1 MTTGV
6 RQSAEGVKVR
16 RRLRRA
22 AVAALIYAG
31 VAVPL
36 VAGSSPAA
44 FSADAKADPQSTA
57 ATVSPDTLLENQQV
71 VTVNWSGLPPTAT
84 SVNPM
89 TQYRNDD
96 VAILECTANPPGGIW
111 YFFRDCYT
119 QGENLG
125 GNIVSPSAGIQDSE
139 IPLAGATSAAGVGA
153 YPFQVQE
160 GTLQTE
166 EVQFPCS
173 GGYTAPQCN
182 NPYNVQCDSN
192 NACVLKIVALPDGA
206 PPIPNELWQ
215 GAPTPTQVTK
225 CAKKPA
231 NCTFSQLL
239 DAAPSVAL
247 DFSAI
252 PNCPSIGT
260 GNLAIEGASSSSY
273 ALESWAAQLCTGST
287 PVTISYA
294 DLSEDLA
301 KEDLL
306 SGSTTVGVASI
317 PPTGAQN
324 AARTIPGEMAA
335 PLDAGGVSIVFN
347 MVDPLTGLPIGCSP
361 NQPISQC
368 ATPIRLT
375 PRLVAML
382 ITNSATVNAQEPF
395 GHFVAGSTTRFI
407 EPLTDDPEFR
417 ALNPGFQPPAIC
429 TSSGTKTDP
438 TTTCTDYVEEPV
450 LRAEQSDDTFVLTQW
465 IADDYDA
472 RQFLAGRDPCGAK
485 LNQDWVGATYPNAQ
499 FVQLAQSS
507 SGTTPDSDS
516 YYPETGTTTVLQSL
530 LYGIPVGGPP
540 PSPGS
545 PKSWLP
551 APTDNYAFFGVV
563 DTVSANRS
571 GLPSAELIA
580 AQPRTSELSRFV
592 AEQAGSCTP
601 LTDPSTSGFVAGN
614 QAGLDEAY
622 STMAVGAN
630 GMLVP
635 PVTTTDPNA
644 YPLAKIDYALVPSAG
659 LTKQNASLVASL
671 LKFAAGPGQSSTYLP
686 AGYVPLPANLEAQT
700 SAVADKVAVERPLP
714 SSGRLTGVPTGHT
727 VPSST
732 TTVGSSPNGVQSSA
746 NGPAAAGLPPAPTVD
761 NAASVPSGRGL
772 HEAAVFLS
780 AADLLSGGWLIP
792 LAAALAAGCA
802 LAGLILRRNRSARS
816 KRV

>member
-1 MTTGV
+1 MG
-6 RQSAEGVKVR
+6 R
-16 RRLRRA
+16 RRWWRA
-22 AVAALIYAG
+22 GVAALITLG
-31 VAVPL
+31 VAAPL
-36 VAGSSPAA
+36 VAGPSPAA
-44 FSADAKADPQSTA
+44 FSAGA
-57 ATVSPDTLLENQQV
+57 SPDSQPPAVTASPDSLLENQQV
-71 VTVNWSGLPPTAT
+71 VTVDWSGLPPTAI
-84 SVNPM
+84 SINPE
-89 TQYRNDD
+89 TEYRDDD
-96 VAILECTANPPGGIW
+96 VAILECTADPPGGVW

-125 GNIVSPSAGIQDSE
+125 GNIVAPSGGLQDSE
-139 IPLAGATSAAGVGA
+139 IPLAGATSAAGTGT

-166 EVQFPCS
+166 EVEFPCG

-182 NPYNVQCDSN
+182 NPYDIQCDSN
-192 NACVLKIVALPDGA
+192 NPCVLKIVVLPDGA

-215 GAPTPTQVTK
+215 GPPTTKQIAK
-225 CAKKPA
+225 CAKKVTT
-231 NCTFSQLL
+231 CTYSQLI
-239 DAAPSVAL
+239 DAAPSVSL
-247 DFSAI
+247 DFGAI
-252 PNCPSIGT
+252 PDCPAIGT

-317 PPTGAQN
+317 PPTSAQN
-324 AARTIPGEMAA
+324 AARTIPGELAA

-361 NQPISQC
+361 NQPVSEC

-395 GHFVAGSTTRFI
+395 GHLVAGSSTRFI

-429 TSSGTKTDP
+429 TSSGKKKAP

-450 LRAEQSDDTFVLTQW
+450 LRAEQTDDTLILTQW
-465 IADDYDA
+465 IAGDYDA

-485 LNQDWVGATYPNAQ
+485 LNQDWVGATYPNDQ

-516 YYPETGTTTVLQSL
+516 YYPETGTSTVLQSL

-545 PKSWLP
+545 PKAWLP

-571 GLPSAELIA
+571 GLPSAELISA
-580 AQPRTSELSRFV
+580 EPNTSELSRFV
-592 AEQAGSCTP
+592 NEQGGTCTP

-622 STMAVGAN
+622 RTMAVGAD

-635 PVTTTDPNA
+635 PVATTDPDA
-644 YPLAKIDYALVPSAG
+644 YPLAKIDYALVPSGG
-659 LTKQNASLVASL
+659 LTKQNATVVDSFLN
-671 LKFAAGPGQSSTYLP
+671 FAAGPGQSSQYLP

-700 SAVADKVAVERPLP
+700 SEIANKVAVEGAE
-714 SSGRLTGVPTGHT
+714 SSATKLTGGATGQPAAST
-727 VPSST
+727 T
-732 TTVGSSPNGVQSSA
+732 TTVGSSPNGPRTSSD
-746 NGPAAAGLPPAPTVD
+746 GPAAAGSSSPSASPLENAVSIPP
-761 NAASVPSGRGL
+761 GRGL
-772 HEAAVFLS
+772 HEAGVFLS

-802 LAGLILRRNRSARS
+802 LAGLILRRSRSLRS
-816 KRV
+816 KRA